1 MVKIHKRVQICLLAM
16 SALIMVLQGCTPPAP
31 GFYKDGLIPQDKRN
45 DFHDLNKQLFKAILS
60 GHEKEVD
67 LMLSAEL
74 LASNYNADKV
84 AYYLKSQN
92 YSLLNEYYVVHKY
105 QGRQHMNVDPQYNLD
120 YIAVTEEMYM
130 AFFLPKG
137 GDDQYMISVVYSK
150 YKYGWRVTSIGLEQY
165 TINGKTA
172 PQLYQQATA
181 EYNQGYYTDAL
192 NTMDLATKCTSPS
205 LYWQYSNEKK
215 ISDFY
220 VKTIETSTA
229 KCRFPIIVNTI
240 PTAPQIIRVVNQSIP
255 EGTFP
260 AVYYQ
265 SKISL
270 NDTAA
275 LRKEN
280 AALNK
285 AIEHFIPGITK
296 NKKYLLYS
304 AFNELPTP
312 AKYVKSYDVTYRL
325 R

>member
-74 LASNYNADKV
+74 LASNYNADKI
-84 AYYLKSQN
+84 AYWLKSAKYN
-92 YSLLNEYYVVHKY
+92 MLHEYYIVHKHNS
-105 QGRQHMNVDPQYNLD
+105 GQYFKADKGYHLN
-120 YIAVTEEMYM
+120 YISVAREMYI
-130 AFFLPKG
+130 AFFLPEG
-137 GDDQYMISVVYSK
+137 GDDQYMISVAYSK
-150 YKYGWRVTSIGLEQY
+150 YDYGWRVTSVDLEQY

-172 PQLYQQATA
+172 LQLYQQAKA
-181 EYNQGYYTDAL
+181 DYEKGYYIDAV
-192 NTMDLATKCTSPS
+192 NTMELATKCIKPSP
-205 LYWQYSNEKK
+205 YWQYSNE
-215 ISDFY
+215 SAMSNFY
-220 VKTIETSTA
+220 VKAIETTNN
-229 KCRFPIIVNTI
+229 RYHFPMVVNTM
-240 PTAPQIIRVVNQSIP
+240 PTAPQIIRIINQNIP
-255 EGTFP
+255 EGTYP

-265 SKISL
+265 SNINLK
-270 NDTAA
+270 DTTA
-275 LRKEN
+275 LKKEN
-280 AALNK
+280 IVLSK
-285 AIEHFIPGITK
+285 AIERFIPGITK
-296 NKKYLLYS
+296 NKKYILYS